1 MGLPDGAAM
10 TRSRWL
16 ALAVL
21 CAVTMMIILDGTIVT
36 VALPAIQ
43 RDLGFSATG
52 LEWVVNGYLIA
63 FGGLLLLA
71 GRLGD
76 LAGGKRV
83 FLAGLILFTLA
94 SLACGFAT
102 SQPMLVAARFVQG
115 AGGAT
120 ASAVSLGMIIRLFSA
135 PRERAKAMGVYSF
148 TGAGGASLGLV
159 LGGVLTE
166 ALSWHWIFFVNV
178 PFGLLAAAAGWY
190 LLDDFAGIGVRA
202 GADAVGAM
210 LVTTG
215 LMLGVYAIAGT
226 TRYGWGSARTLLI
239 AGGAVMLLAGFVAR
253 QRRARTPLL
262 PLRVFGVRDV
272 SVANAV
278 QALTVAA
285 AFGFQ
290 VLIPQYMQ
298 RVLGYG
304 PAAAGVAMLP
314 AAVVIAVLSVGV
326 SARLN
331 ARFGPRA
338 MLAGGLVPVAA
349 GLALLVRVPVSGGY
363 PAYLLP
369 TMLLVGGF
377 GLAFP
382 AMITL
387 AMSAASASDAGVT
400 SGLVNTTQQVG
411 AALGV
416 AVLSTLAA
424 ARTGSQVAGGTA
436 TLEALTAGYRLAF
449 GVGAGLAIAALLV
462 AVVAF
467 LPPTRRLRC
476 LYGWQCR
483 RFERRARGEPAA
495 AGSQAP
501 APHPHDE
508 GADRG
513 THWAGTPDPLPGRGR
528 LPARAGTGLPEAV
541 AARSARDRH
550 DRDLESLCGRSAG
563 HRGGTCSPVA

>member
-1 MGLPDGAAM
+1 MVPVTKRDHVTDRALEAAMGLPDGTTM
-10 TRSRWL
+10 SRSRWL

-36 VALPAIQ
+36 VALPSIQ

-63 FGGLLLLA
+63 FGGLLLFA

-76 LAGGKRV
+76 LAGGRRV

-94 SLACGFAT
+94 SLACGLAT
-102 SQPMLVAARFVQG
+102 SQPMLVVARFVQG
-115 AGGAT
+115 AGGAM
-120 ASAVSLGMIIRLFSA
+120 ASAVSLGMIVRLFPA
-135 PRERAKAMGVYSF
+135 PREQAKAMGVYSF

-190 LLDDFAGIGVRA
+190 LLDDFAGIGLRA
-202 GADAVGAM
+202 GADAIGAV
-210 LVTTG
+210 LVTGG

-226 TRYGWGSARTLLI
+226 TRYGWGSEHTLLI
-239 AGGAVMLLAGFVAR
+239 AGGAVVLLAGFVAR
-253 QRRARTPLL
+253 QRIARTPLL

-331 ARFGPRA
+331 ARFGVR
-338 MLAGGLVPVAA
+338 
-349 GLALLVRVPVSGGY
+349 ALLVRVPVSGGY

-424 ARTGSQVAGGTA
+424 ARTGSLAAGGTA
-436 TLEALTAGYRLAF
+436 APEALTQGYRLAF
-449 GVGAGLAIAALLV
+449 GVGTGLAIAALLV
-462 AVVAF
+462 AVVAV
-467 LPPTRRLRC
+467 PPTNRRLRF
-476 LYGWQCR
+476 L
-483 RFERRARGEPAA
+483 
-495 AGSQAP
+495 
-501 APHPHDE
+501 
-508 GADRG
+508 
-513 THWAGTPDPLPGRGR
+513 
-528 LPARAGTGLPEAV
+528 
-541 AARSARDRH
+541 RSVRD
-550 DRDLESLCGRSAG
+550 
-563 HRGGTCSPVA
+563 

>member
-1 MGLPDGAAM
+1 MAEAMADGMRTGRTGRA
-10 TRSRWL
+10 RWL

-36 VALPAIQ
+36 VALPSIQ
-43 RDLGFSATG
+43 RDLGFSATS

-83 FLAGLILFTLA
+83 FLAGLVLFTAA
-94 SLACGFAT
+94 SLACGLAV
-102 SQPMLVAARFVQG
+102 SQPMLIAARFVQG

-120 ASAVSLGMIIRLFSA
+120 ASAVSLGMIVRLFPS
-135 PRERAKAMGVYSF
+135 PREQAKAMGVYSF
-148 TGAGGASLGLV
+148 VGAGGASLGLV
-159 LGGVLTE
+159 LGGVLTQ

-178 PFGLLAAAAGWY
+178 PFGVLAVAAGWFV
-190 LLDDFAGIGVRA
+190 LDDFPGIGLRA
-202 GADAVGAM
+202 GADGIGAL
-210 LVTTG
+210 LVTSG
-215 LMLGVYAIAGT
+215 LMLGVFAIAGT
-226 TRYGWGSARTLLI
+226 TSYGWGSPHTLVSG
-239 AGGAVMLLAGFVAR
+239 AGAVVLLTGFVVR
-253 QRRARTPLL
+253 QRTARTPLL
-262 PLRVFGVRDV
+262 PLRVLGSRDV

-304 PAAAGVAMLP
+304 PASAGVAMLP
-314 AAVVIAVLSVGV
+314 AAVMIAALSMGA

-331 ARFGPRA
+331 ARFGTRT
-338 MLAGGLVPVAA
+338 MLAAGLVPVAV
-349 GLALLVRVPVSGGY
+349 GLALLIRLPLSGGY
-363 PAYLLP
+363 APNLLP

-387 AMSAASASDAGVT
+387 AMSAASASDAGVA

-424 ARTGSQVAGGTA
+424 ARTGSLVAHGEGMRA
-436 TLEALTAGYRLAF
+436 ALTEGYRLAF
-449 GVGAGLAIAALLV
+449 GVGTGLALAALLIALV
-462 AVVAF
+462 A
-467 LPPTRRLRC
+467 LL
-476 LYGWQCR
+476 
-483 RFERRARGEPAA
+483 PAA
-495 AGSQAP
+495 KRRRPGP
-501 APHPHDE
+501 FPDE
-508 GADRG
+508 LQRRDS
-513 THWAGTPDPLPGRGR
+513 R
-528 LPARAGTGLPEAV
+528 LPASTCPSADTEARRP
-541 AARSARDRH
+541 AEPGFR
-550 DRDLESLCGRSAG
+550 
-563 HRGGTCSPVA
+563 RGG